1 MITSNSFFLWC
12 LALSFSANFCGI
24 SYHYLYVSFC
34 LPVWKLIPGQFFIEF
49 NGLQEEEE
57 TKPILASN
65 DPREI
70 QKFYQ
75 IFYEKNIRE
84 GQYTKKP

>member
-1 MITSNSFFLWC
+1 M
-12 LALSFSANFCGI
+12 
-24 SYHYLYVSFC
+24 
-34 LPVWKLIPGQFFIEF
+34 
-49 NGLQEEEE
+49 QEEEE
-57 TKPILASN
+57 TKPRFAKS

-70 QKFYQ
+70 QKHYQ